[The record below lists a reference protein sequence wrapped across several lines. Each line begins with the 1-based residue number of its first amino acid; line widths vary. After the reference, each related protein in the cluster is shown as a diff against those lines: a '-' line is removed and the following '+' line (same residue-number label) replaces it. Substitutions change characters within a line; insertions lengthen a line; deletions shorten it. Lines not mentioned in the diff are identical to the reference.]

1 MSKPVQNEVSSPIKE
16 NRLRSMGMLWQ
27 GKVYIYVYL
36 IMVLLHY
43 GTGIL
48 HSAEIAFEL
57 VLPR

>member
-1 MSKPVQNEVSSPIKE
+1 
-16 NRLRSMGMLWQ
+16 MGMLRQ

-36 IMVLLHY
+36 IMVLLQY

-48 HSAEIAFEL
+48 HIAEIAFEL